1 MYFKFPPFIRVKTP
15 QCDTL
20 YQAPKSMKVILYQPD
35 MAGNLGAVMRS
46 CACFGMELEV
56 IEPCGFPLT
65 AKALRA
71 AAMDY
76 GAPETL
82 KRHRSWDN
90 FVKSNESGRLVLFT
104 TKGAAPLTDFKF
116 QPDDRLLFGRESAGV
131 PETVHD
137 AANARVI
144 IPIAA
149 GARSFNLAT
158 SVAIAAFEGLRQTN
172 NLP

>member
-1 MYFKFPPFIRVKTP
+1 
-15 QCDTL
+15 
-20 YQAPKSMKVILYQPD
+20 MKVILYQPD

-46 CACFGMELEV
+46 CACFGIEAEV

-82 KRHRSWDN
+82 KRHSSWEN
-90 FVKSNESGRLVLFT
+90 FAEGNESGRLILFT
-104 TKGAAPLTDFKF
+104 TKGATPLTDFEF
-116 QPDDRLLFGRESAGV
+116 RPDDRLLFGRESAGV
-131 PETVHD
+131 PEAVHQSAD
-137 AANARVI
+137 ERVI
-144 IPIAA
+144 IPIAQ

-158 SVAIAAFEGLRQTN
+158 SVAIAAFEALRQTQQ
-172 NLP
+172 LP